1 MVTCRQLMELD
12 IFHNVKLKAGRK
24 GLDRA
29 VSWVYAKHTKTITEW
44 VHGREF
50 ILVSGYEY
58 GIDEAELLKLIE
70 EAAQNNLS
78 GILVEGGINFKEMP
92 ASVIKKADEKELP
105 LFFVR
110 GVISFLDVTHDVLA
124 LIMENRYLK
133 IQNVSLLDKLLN
145 AASLSQK
152 EVDNLF
158 CGTGISPDSYFML
171 AVFNINTLDTLSKR
185 QTTDRADV
193 LIGVARILEKHISS
207 LFEQMGK
214 STIYKV
220 NLDSVDYLLYADTEE
235 ELMEVADALSQ
246 INANVNAEHHDYDI
260 YLSFSSILS
269 ESRNVLNGLN
279 EAYFTGN
286 LLNKKIFA
294 ETSKHFSD
302 IGSYQILFYTEDK
315 AKLLVFRDRY
325 LKKLYEADLEGTSQ
339 LMETLHTFLLQGGN
353 MMQTSK
359 TLFIHRNTLQN
370 RLERIETITGRNI
383 NGYQA
388 RRDFVN
394 AFLIHDLFPY
404 PEVL

>member
-44 VHGREF
+44 VHGGEF

-58 GIDEAELLKLIE
+58 GIDETELLKLVE
-70 EAAQNNLS
+70 EAAQNDLS

-92 ASVIKKADEKELP
+92 VSVIKEADERELP

-353 MMQTSK
+353 MMQTSE
-359 TLFIHRNTLQN
+359 TLFIHRNTLQY

>member
-359 TLFIHRNTLQN
+359 TLFIHRNTLQY

>member
-133 IQNVSLLDKLLN
+133 IQNVSLLDK
-145 AASLSQK
+145 
-152 EVDNLF
+152 LF

-359 TLFIHRNTLQN
+359 TLFIHRNTLQY

>member
-124 LIMENRYLK
+124 LIMVNRYLK

-359 TLFIHRNTLQN
+359 TLFIHRNTLQY

>member
-12 IFHNVKLKAGRK
+12 IFHNVKLKAGRR
-24 GLDRA
+24 GLDRT

-92 ASVIKKADEKELP
+92 VSVIKEADERELP

-133 IQNVSLLDKLLN
+133 IQNVSLLDKLVN
-145 AASLSQK
+145 GASLSQK

-158 CGTGISPDSYFML
+158 CGTGISPDSCFML
-171 AVFNINTLDTLSKR
+171 AVFKISNSDAQSEQ
-185 QTTDRADV
+185 QTADQADA
-193 LIGVARILEKHISS
+193 LIGIARMLQKHIAS
-207 LFEQMGK
+207 LFEQLGK
-214 STIYKV
+214 STIYKL
-220 NLDSVDYLLYADTEE
+220 NLASVDYLLYADTEE
-235 ELMEVADALSQ
+235 GLIKLADALSQ

-279 EAYFTGN
+279 EAYFTGT
-286 LLNKKIFA
+286 LLMKKIFPDI
-294 ETSKHFSD
+294 SKHFTD
-302 IGSYQILFYTEDK
+302 IGSYQMLFYAEDK
-315 AKLLVFRDRY
+315 AKLLTFRDQY
-325 LKKLYEADLEGTSQ
+325 LQKLYEADLEGTSQ
-339 LMETLHTFLLQGGN
+339 LMETLHVFLQQGGN

-359 TLFIHRNTLQN
+359 TLFIHRNTLQY
-370 RLERIETITGRNI
+370 RLERIEAITGRNV
-383 NGYQA
+383 NA
-388 RRDFVN
+388 HAERRDFIN

-404 PEVL
+404 E

>member
-1 MVTCRQLMELD
+1 
-12 IFHNVKLKAGRK
+12 
-24 GLDRA
+24 
-29 VSWVYAKHTKTITEW
+29 
-44 VHGREF
+44 
-50 ILVSGYEY
+50 
-58 GIDEAELLKLIE
+58 
-70 EAAQNNLS
+70 
-78 GILVEGGINFKEMP
+78 MP

-359 TLFIHRNTLQN
+359 TLFIHRNTLQY

>member
-58 GIDEAELLKLIE
+58 GIDEAELLKLVE

-92 ASVIKKADEKELP
+92 ASVIKKADERELP

-158 CGTGISPDSYFML
+158 CGTGISPDSCFML
-171 AVFNINTLDTLSKR
+171 AVFNISTPDTLSKR
-185 QTTDRADV
+185 QTADRADV

-207 LFEQMGK
+207 LFEQTGK

-235 ELMEVADALSQ
+235 ELMEIADTLSQ

-269 ESRNVLNGLN
+269 ESRNVLSGLN

-286 LLNKKIFA
+286 LLIKKIFTQ
-294 ETSKHFSD
+294 TSKHFSD

-325 LKKLYEADLEGTSQ
+325 LKKLYEADLESASQ

-359 TLFIHRNTLQN
+359 TLFIHRNTLQY
-370 RLERIETITGRNI
+370 RLERIETVTGRNI
-383 NGYQA
+383 NEYQV

-404 PEVL
+404 PEV